1 MKPLKTDDLH
11 VRIDADLKA
20 RAQEA
25 AARDNR
31 TLSDVVVLL
40 LEAYISEGAAQ
51 RRESA
56 TRSTVNRM
64 LRGLKAE

>member
-1 MKPLKTDDLH
+1 MKPLKDAELH
-11 VRIDADLKA
+11 LRIDPDLKA
-20 RAQEA
+20 RAQAA

-56 TRSTVNRM
+56 TRATVNKM
-64 LRGLKAE
+64 LRGLKTE